1 MLCWGHNSPVKAELA
16 QLHFRESALIEV
28 GLSTLSC
35 FQPHPHPTPDVMLT
49 NSQITEKSCKVY
61 FGEE

>member
-35 FQPHPHPTPDVMLT
+35 FQPHPHPTLDAMLT
-49 NSQITEKSCKVY
+49 
-61 FGEE
+61 